1 MENLLQFRP
10 GVLLG
15 EDESNQVHRVR
26 TTITVNAWFA
36 SMSAVERGAV
46 VAAAY
51 AAAHA
56 APQEPEQAQSADAPA
71 EAPPRPSEGLDG
83 EVLRVVV
90 SNPEKLTPAQA
101 EVVRRVQDGG
111 YVVRDG
117 VAGQWFTVGADG
129 HREKIR
135 SPMTVQSLIKAQVL
149 Q

>member
-56 APQEPEQAQSADAPA
+56 APQEPEQARSAEAPA
-71 EAPPRPSEGLDG
+71 EAPSRPSAGLDG
-83 EVLRVVV
+83 EVLRVVTTKV
-90 SNPEKLTPAQA
+90 PRGLKWKPVRYVEAEELLAQGATLTK
-101 EVVRRVQDGG
+101 R
-111 YVVRDG
+111 
-117 VAGQWFTVGADG
+117 GADYVTETG
-129 HREKIR
+129 GVMSWRTVKALRER
-135 SPMTVQSLIKAQVL
+135 GVL
-149 Q
+149 EIA